1 MNENGNA
8 PSRDLI
14 NTGESKRNKF
24 VQRSQV
30 HSTELRRCLV
40 DCDIDAL
47 LRLWHMLYPQQTP
60 PTTRH
65 DCLIAIHIA
74 RTASARLPFRFR
86 AYSHQWL
93 RDNLPPDVWQKA
105 SQLPDELKPRAERMY
120 PRIVEAVG
128 VCVAGHGNKKTD
140 YHHFVSTQLGHAVHE
155 FYDFTHNKVRD
166 PEGLKRRTTEI
177 HDKLRKQK

>member
-1 MNENGNA
+1 MIENGNA

-14 NTGESKRNKF
+14 NTGASKRNSF

-30 HSTELRRCLV
+30 HATELRRCLV
-40 DCDIDAL
+40 DCDVDAL
-47 LRLWHMLYPQQTP
+47 LGLWKMLYPTQTP
-60 PTTRH
+60 PETRQ

-74 RTASARLPFRFR
+74 RTGSARLPFRFR

-93 RDNLPPDVWQKA
+93 KDNLPPDLAAKA

-128 VCVAGHGNKKTD
+128 ICVAGHGNKKTD
-140 YHHFVSTQLGHAVHE
+140 YHHHVMKKLGEAVHE
-155 FYDFTHNKVRD
+155 FYNFNLFKVMD
-166 PEGLKRRTTEI
+166 PERLKERMTEI